1 MIEVVIDS
9 VRVSLMSSHRLVVL
23 KEKAAD
29 RYLPIWIGPA
39 EADAIA
45 IGMQGVEVSRPL
57 THDLLRATIE
67 RLGARIVYIV
77 VNDLRSDTF
86 YALIMLDVNG
96 RRLEVDSRPSD
107 AIALAV
113 RAKVPIYV
121 AEHVM
126 NQAAITPEPEVVDE
140 TLAPVGEGEEGEED
154 LEDLEAYRDFIED
167 LDLDF
172 LDDQEE

>member
-9 VRVSLMSSHRLVVL
+9 VRVSLMSNHRLVVL
-23 KEKAAD
+23 KEKAAE

-45 IGMQGVEVSRPL
+45 IGMQGVDVSRPL
-57 THDLLRATIE
+57 THDLLRSTIE
-67 RLGARIVYIV
+67 HLGARISHII

-96 RRLEVDSRPSD
+96 RRLEIDSRPSD

-113 RAKVPIYV
+113 RARVPIYV

-126 NQAAITPEPEVVDE
+126 EQAAITPEPEIVE
-140 TLAPVGEGEEGEED
+140 EGLTPMEEGEDEGD

-172 LDDQEE
+172 LDDQER